1 MTKKLRIKKQVYYII
16 AAIVVIIMAA
26 SYGIKKYNEHVY
38 HESLEYKLLEY
49 GYEENDVKVI
59 LEKFSKKEYMDFI
72 LSNAVNKNYIK
83 LTEEKNYKDSKFLEY
98 TEYMKKNPRMAL
110 EKVVQNINLHLNET
124 IYKTDFVADLA
135 LNEKILVNKYYK
147 LESTYE
153 PDDLVVVPQTYSW
166 GELGSKKMRQPAY
179 DAFVEMFEGAK
190 EAGYY
195 LMINMGYH
203 SYSDQEEVYNN
214 YKNLRGEA
222 YADSMAARAG
232 YSEHQTG
239 LAIDVFSKDNSNRA
253 TFKDSETA
261 KWLKENSYKYGFIL
275 RYPEDKVNITGF
287 QYEPWH
293 FRYVGVDVATK
304 MYNENITLEEYHS
317 YYIEK

>member
-1 MTKKLRIKKQVYYII
+1 MRKKLRIKKQVYYII
-16 AAIVVIIMAA
+16 AVIIVLIIAVIF
-26 SYGIKKYNEHVY
+26 GIKKHNEHVY
-38 HESLEYKLLEY
+38 HESLEYKLLEH
-49 GYEENDVKVI
+49 GYEEDDVKII
-59 LEKFSKKEYMDFI
+59 LEKLNKKEYTDFI
-72 LSNAVNKNYIK
+72 LSNEVNKNYIK
-83 LTEEKNYKDSKFLEY
+83 LTQEKYYKESKFFTY
-98 TEYMKKNPRMAL
+98 IEYMKKNPRMSL
-110 EKVVQNINLHLNET
+110 EKIVQNINLHLNET
-124 IYKTDFVADLA
+124 IYKTDYLADLS
-135 LNEKILVNKYYK
+135 LDTKVLVNKYYK

-166 GELGSKKMRQPAY
+166 GELGSRKIRQPAY

-214 YKNLRGEA
+214 YKNLRGEM

-239 LAIDVFSKDNSNRA
+239 LAMDIFSKDNSNRT

-275 RYPEDKVNITGF
+275 RYPEDKVSITGF
-287 QYEPWH
+287 NYEPWH
-293 FRYVGVDVATK
+293 YRYVGVDVATK
-304 MYNENITLEEYHS
+304 IYNDNITLEEYYS